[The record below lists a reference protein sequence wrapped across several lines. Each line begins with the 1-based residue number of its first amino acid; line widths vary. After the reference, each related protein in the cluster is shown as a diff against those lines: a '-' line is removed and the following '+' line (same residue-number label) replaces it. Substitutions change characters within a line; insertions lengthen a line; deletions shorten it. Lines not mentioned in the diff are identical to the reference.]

1 MPASMFEISERIRIS
16 EDELTERA
24 IRASGPG
31 GQNVNK
37 VSTAI
42 ELRFF
47 IWGCAALPDEVKQR
61 LAKKRDQRITE
72 AGEII
77 IQAQRFRSQERN
89 REDARERLVHLIQ
102 SALQA
107 PKPRLATKPTRASQR
122 RRLDDKRAHAT
133 LKQQRHV
140 KRTESEQ

>member
-1 MPASMFEISERIRIS
+1 MLEVSERIQIADH
-16 EDELTERA
+16 EIIERA

-31 GQNVNK
+31 GQHVNK

-47 IWGCAALPDEVKQR
+47 IWACAAIPDEIKQR

-72 AGEII
+72 SGEII

-89 REDARERLVHLIQ
+89 REDARARLVSLIQ
-102 SALQA
+102 SALEV

-122 RRLDDKRAHAT
+122 RRLDDKRANST
-133 LKQQRHV
+133 QKLLRQTNRI
-140 KRTESEQ
+140 ESNE

>member
-1 MPASMFEISERIRIS
+1 MLEVSERIHIP
-16 EDELTERA
+16 DGELIERA

-31 GQNVNK
+31 GQHVNK

-47 IWGCAALPDEVKQR
+47 IWGCAALPEEVKQR

-72 AGEII
+72 SGEVII
-77 IQAQRFRSQERN
+77 HAQRFRSQERN

-102 SALQA
+102 AALQA

-122 RRLDDKRAHAT
+122 RRLDDKRANAT
-133 LKQQRHV
+133 LKQQRQTT
-140 KRTESEQ
+140 RSESEE

>member
-1 MPASMFEISERIRIS
+1 MLEVSERIQIADH
-16 EDELTERA
+16 EIIERA

-31 GQNVNK
+31 GQHVNK

-47 IWGCAALPDEVKQR
+47 IWACAAIPDEIKQR

-72 AGEII
+72 SGEII

-89 REDARERLVHLIQ
+89 REDARARLVSLIQ
-102 SALQA
+102 SALVA

-122 RRLDDKRAHAT
+122 RRLDDKRANAS
-133 LKQQRHV
+133 V
-140 KRTESEQ
+140 KLLRQSNRIESNE

>member
-1 MPASMFEISERIRIS
+1 MLEISERIQIS
-16 EDELTERA
+16 DGELIERA

-31 GQNVNK
+31 GQHVNK

-72 AGEII
+72 SGEII
-77 IQAQRFRSQERN
+77 IHAQRFRSQERN

-122 RRLDDKRAHAT
+122 RRLEDKRANAT
-133 LKQQRHV
+133 LKQQRQTT
-140 KRTESEQ
+140 RSESEE

>member
-1 MPASMFEISERIRIS
+1 MLLISERIHIS
-16 EDELTERA
+16 DGELIERA

-31 GQNVNK
+31 GQHVNK

-72 AGEII
+72 SGEII
-77 IQAQRFRSQERN
+77 IQAQRFRSQDRN

-102 SALQA
+102 SALEA

-122 RRLDDKRAHAT
+122 RRLEDKRSNAT
-133 LKQQRHV
+133 LKQQRQSN
-140 KRTESEQ
+140 RIESDE

>member
-1 MPASMFEISERIRIS
+1 MIAVSGRIAIP
-16 EDELTERA
+16 EHELIERA
-24 IRASGPG
+24 IRSSGPG

-47 IWGCAALPDEVKQR
+47 IWGSSALPDEVKQR

-77 IQAQRFRSQERN
+77 IQAQRFRSQEQN
-89 REDARERLVHLIQ
+89 RADARARLA
-102 SALQA
+102 ALVRTA
-107 PKPRLATKPTRASQR
+107 LEPPKPRVATKPTRSSQR
-122 RRLDDKRAHAT
+122 RRLETKRLHGT
-133 LKQQRHV
+133 LKQERQSKRHM
-140 KRTESEQ
+140 SDD

>member
-1 MPASMFEISERIRIS
+1 MLEVSERIQIN
-16 EDELTERA
+16 DNELIERA

-31 GQNVNK
+31 GQHVNK

-47 IWGCAALPDEVKQR
+47 IWACPAIPDDVKQR

-72 AGEII
+72 SGEII
-77 IQAQRFRSQERN
+77 IHAQRFRSQDRN
-89 REDARERLVHLIQ
+89 REDARARLVSLIQ
-102 SALQA
+102 SALEV

-122 RRLDDKRAHAT
+122 RRLDDKRANASV
-133 LKQQRHV
+133 KQLRQTNRI
-140 KRTESEQ
+140 ESNE

>member
-1 MPASMFEISERIRIS
+1 MIAVNERIVIP
-16 EDELTERA
+16 EQEVLERA

-47 IWGCAALPDEVKQR
+47 IWASSALPDELKQR
-61 LAKKRDQRITE
+61 LAKKRDQRITA
-72 AGEII
+72 AGEVV
-77 IQAQRFRSQERN
+77 IQAQRYRSQEQN
-89 REDARERLVHLIQ
+89 REDARQRLA
-102 SALQA
+102 ALVRSVLEP

-122 RRLDDKRAHAT
+122 RRLENKRAHAT
-133 LKQQRHV
+133 LKRQRQTAN
-140 KRTESEQ
+140 KTSDD

>member
-1 MPASMFEISERIRIS
+1 MIAVSAGIAIPEH
-16 EDELTERA
+16 ELIERA
-24 IRASGPG
+24 IRSSGPG

-47 IWGCAALPDEVKQR
+47 IWGSSALPDEVKRR

-77 IQAQRFRSQERN
+77 IQAQRFRSQDRN
-89 REDARERLVHLIQ
+89 REDARTRLA
-102 SALQA
+102 ALVRTA
-107 PKPRLATKPTRASQR
+107 LEPPKPRVATKPTRSSQR
-122 RRLDDKRAHAT
+122 KRLESKRLHGT
-133 LKQQRHV
+133 LKQDRSKRH
-140 KRTESEQ
+140 TSDD

>member
-1 MPASMFEISERIRIS
+1 MLIIDHRIHIA
-16 EDELTERA
+16 EHEFIERA

-31 GQNVNK
+31 GQHVNK

-42 ELRFF
+42 ELRCF
-47 IWGCAALPDEVKQR
+47 IWACANLPDAVKQR

-89 REDARERLVHLIQ
+89 RDDARERLMALIR
-102 SALQA
+102 SALEA
-107 PKPRLATKPTRASQR
+107 PKPRLASTPTRASQR
-122 RRLDDKRAHAT
+122 RRLDNKRAHAT
-133 LKQQRHV
+133 LKQQRQYPRAENDPHAD
-140 KRTESEQ
+140 

>member
-1 MPASMFEISERIRIS
+1 MLEISERIQIS
-16 EDELTERA
+16 EGELIERA

-31 GQNVNK
+31 GQHVNK

-72 AGEII
+72 SGEII
-77 IQAQRFRSQERN
+77 IHAQRFRSQDRN
-89 REDARERLVHLIQ
+89 REDARERLVLLIQ
-102 SALQA
+102 SALHA

-122 RRLDDKRAHAT
+122 RRLEDKRANAT
-133 LKQQRHV
+133 LKQQRQST
-140 KRTESEQ
+140 RAESEE

>member
-1 MPASMFEISERIRIS
+1 MLEISERIQIADH
-16 EDELTERA
+16 EIIERA

-31 GQNVNK
+31 GQHVNK

-47 IWGCAALPDEVKQR
+47 IWACAAIPDEIKQR
-61 LAKKRDQRITE
+61 LAKKRDKRITE
-72 AGEII
+72 SGEII

-89 REDARERLVHLIQ
+89 REDARARLVSLIQ
-102 SALQA
+102 SALVA

-122 RRLDDKRAHAT
+122 RRLKDKRITAG
-133 LKQQRHV
+133 V
-140 KRTESEQ
+140 KLLRQSNLIESNE

>member
-1 MPASMFEISERIRIS
+1 MLAISDRIQIP
-16 EDELTERA
+16 DTQLIERA

-47 IWGCAALPDEVKQR
+47 IWGCAELPEEVKQR
-61 LAKKRDQRITE
+61 LARKRDQRITE
-72 AGEII
+72 SGEII
-77 IQAQRFRSQERN
+77 IQAQRFRSQDRN

-102 SALQA
+102 SALEA

-122 RRLDDKRAHAT
+122 RRLEDKRAHAT
-133 LKQQRHV
+133 LKQQRQT
-140 KRTESEQ
+140 KRIESDH

>member
-1 MPASMFEISERIRIS
+1 MLEISERIQIADH
-16 EDELTERA
+16 EIIERA

-31 GQNVNK
+31 GQHVNK

-47 IWGCAALPDEVKQR
+47 IWACAAIPDEIKQR
-61 LAKKRDQRITE
+61 LAKKRDKRITE
-72 AGEII
+72 SGEII

-89 REDARERLVHLIQ
+89 REDARARLVSLIQ
-102 SALQA
+102 SALVA

-122 RRLDDKRAHAT
+122 RRLKDKRITAG
-133 LKQQRHV
+133 V
-140 KRTESEQ
+140 KLLRQTNLIESNE

>member
-1 MPASMFEISERIRIS
+1 MLAISDRIQIP
-16 EDELTERA
+16 DTQLIERA

-47 IWGCAALPDEVKQR
+47 IWGCAELPDEIKQR
-61 LAKKRDQRITE
+61 LARKRDQRITE
-72 AGEII
+72 SGEII
-77 IQAQRFRSQERN
+77 IQAQRFRSQDRN

-102 SALQA
+102 SALEA

-122 RRLDDKRAHAT
+122 RRLEDKRAHAT
-133 LKQQRHV
+133 LKQQRQT
-140 KRTESEQ
+140 KRIENDH

>member
-1 MPASMFEISERIRIS
+1 MLEISERIRIS
-16 EDELTERA
+16 EEELTERA

-47 IWGCAALPDEVKQR
+47 IWGCAALPEEVKRR
-61 LAKKRDQRITE
+61 LAAKRDQRITE
-72 AGEII
+72 AGEVI

-89 REDARERLVHLIQ
+89 REDARQRLVTLIQ
-102 SALQA
+102 SALEA

-122 RRLDDKRAHAT
+122 RRLDNKRAHAT

-140 KRTESEQ
+140 RRNESEE

>member
-1 MPASMFEISERIRIS
+1 MLAVNERIQIAES
-16 EDELTERA
+16 ELIERA

-31 GQNVNK
+31 GQHVNK

-47 IWGCAALPDEVKQR
+47 IWGCAALPEEVKQR

-72 AGEII
+72 SGEII
-77 IQAQRFRSQERN
+77 IHAQRFRSQDRN

-102 SALQA
+102 AALEA

-122 RRLDDKRAHAT
+122 RRLEDKRAHAT
-133 LKQQRHV
+133 LKQHRQTNRI
-140 KRTESEQ
+140 ESND

>member
-1 MPASMFEISERIRIS
+1 MLEISERIQIADH
-16 EDELTERA
+16 EIIERA

-31 GQNVNK
+31 GQHVNK

-47 IWGCAALPDEVKQR
+47 IWACAAIPDEIKQR
-61 LAKKRDQRITE
+61 LAKKRDKRITE
-72 AGEII
+72 SGEII

-89 REDARERLVHLIQ
+89 REDARARLVSLIQ
-102 SALQA
+102 SALVA

-122 RRLDDKRAHAT
+122 RRLKDKRMTAG
-133 LKQQRHV
+133 V
-140 KRTESEQ
+140 KLLRQSNLIESNE